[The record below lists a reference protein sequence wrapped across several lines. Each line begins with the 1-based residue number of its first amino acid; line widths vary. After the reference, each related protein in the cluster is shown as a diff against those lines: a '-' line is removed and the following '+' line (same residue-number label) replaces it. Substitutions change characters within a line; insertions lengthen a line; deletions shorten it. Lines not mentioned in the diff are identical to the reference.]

1 MSDKI
6 ANFEDYKKK
15 EMRSEHRGEGKSAN
29 APATPKRPVP
39 QETMNIE
46 IEDPYQFLN
55 AQEREEY
62 IRVRQEELESEKH
75 GEVKDR
81 KDNIQASSTNDYREQ
96 KDPDY
101 MDDPESGYEEDDSD
115 YDDPDEDED
124 YDQEYDEE
132 EAEEA
137 SDEEQSDKNILILVR
152 AASII
157 TGLVILIVIGMV
169 VKTKVIDRYL
179 IPDPDEVQT
188 VVSALPTGF
197 TEKNDTVVVT
207 GASSLNLRSG
217 PDTSSSV
224 MDIAS
229 EGTELKRIAVN
240 EDGSWALVEYEGQQ
254 VYASMKYLKEK

>member
-15 EMRSEHRGEGKSAN
+15 EMRSEYRNEGKSATD
-29 APATPKRPVP
+29 PATPKKPVP

-81 KDNIQASSTNDYREQ
+81 KDNTQASSTNDYREQ

>member
-15 EMRSEHRGEGKSAN
+15 EKRPEHRNEGRPVTAEH
-29 APATPKRPVP
+29 APKKPVP

-62 IRVRQEELESEKH
+62 IRVRQEELESEK
-75 GEVKDR
+75 
-81 KDNIQASSTNDYREQ
+81 

-101 MDDPESGYEEDDSD
+101 AEPESDYEEEDSD
-115 YDDPDEDED
+115 YDDQDEEED
-124 YDQEYDEE
+124 YDGEYVE
-132 EAEEA
+132 EEA

-157 TGLVILIVIGMV
+157 TGLVILFFIGMV

-179 IPDPDEVQT
+179 APDPDEAQT
-188 VVSALPTGF
+188 AVSAIPTGF
-197 TEKNDTVVVT
+197 IEKNDTVVIT

-224 MDIAS
+224 VDIAP
-229 EGTELKRIAVN
+229 EGTELKRIAVK

-254 VYASMKYLKEK
+254 IYASMKYLKEK